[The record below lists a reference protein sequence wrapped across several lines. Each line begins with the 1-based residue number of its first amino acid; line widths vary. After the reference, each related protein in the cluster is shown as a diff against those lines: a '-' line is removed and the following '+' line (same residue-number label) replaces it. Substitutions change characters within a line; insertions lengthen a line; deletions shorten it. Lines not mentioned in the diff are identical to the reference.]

1 MDGTMKQNNRKKE
14 QYDGVQRNSLLI
26 KGRTSKMAWT
36 YIGSALCVAAVTAVD
51 SLVAGISI
59 GSDALAAIAAAAPF
73 LAIGQILHCLLGFG
87 IDKLMIQAIGRGKRK
102 ESNRIFGAVLIAVL
116 AVYLIVFILLLIF
129 ERPLLEL
136 FMKDQT
142 LIEGMIRY
150 TQPLFLTAPVFE
162 VFLCI
167 ERAFRVDGRSKLFAQ
182 RSIITNIGN
191 ILFDILLVSELGMDI
206 SGLAWASVISTA
218 LGYIVTLSH
227 FFSKKRT
234 VSPDLTVIRSPKEM
248 WSYIKDDIRLGGS
261 ATLDEVMDG
270 LALAAQTA
278 TVGAIGGSQGLAIWA
293 VFKALRGILL
303 SVSNGASAS
312 VSIHAGLLNGQKDY
326 DGVRYSLKNGI
337 AIAFGASLL
346 AFLLVH
352 AFAEGISALYRIEPE
367 LRELCASC
375 LRIGSFVFPAFAF
388 LSVMSAY
395 LPSVNRI
402 GLTNVLVLVQKC
414 LVILSAMVGYYMV
427 MQNFYTVYV
436 IAVWLTALMMIVLLA
451 HDRFWFVP
459 ERNPEMIADYSIR
472 LKPDQIRALSVDAD
486 ETLENCNYPDPF
498 CAKVALILEDS
509 MNYIARQNPDTEISA
524 DIQLKR
530 FGDGVQ
536 LLIIDD
542 GEAYNP
548 IASLEEADWDT
559 PGMLEARI
567 VSGFTAVVNYDR
579 VLDLNH
585 LSLTAELP
593 AADEAA
599 EQTRGAEDE

>member
-1 MDGTMKQNNRKKE
+1 ML
-14 QYDGVQRNSLLI
+14 RNSSLI

-59 GSDALAAIAAAAPF
+59 GSDALAAIAAAAPL
-73 LAIGQILHCLLGFG
+73 LAIEQILHCLLGFG
-87 IDKLMIQAIGRGKRK
+87 IDKLMIRSIGKGKRK
-102 ESNRIFGAVLIAVL
+102 EADRIFGAVLIAVL
-116 AVYLIVFILLLIF
+116 AVYLVVYILLLIF

-136 FMKDQT
+136 FMTDRT
-142 LIEGMIRY
+142 LIDGVIHY

-162 VFLCI
+162 AFLCI
-167 ERAFRVDGRSKLFAQ
+167 ERAFRVDGRAKLFAQ

-191 ILFDILLVSELGMDI
+191 ILFDVLLVSRLGMDV
-206 SGLAWASVISTA
+206 SGLAWASVIGTV

-234 VSPDLTVIRSPKEM
+234 VSPDFSVIRSFGEM
-248 WSYIKDDIRLGGS
+248 WSYIKEDIRLGGS

-278 TVGAIGGSQGLAIWA
+278 AVGAIGGAEGLAIWA
-293 VFKALRGILL
+293 VFKALRGIVL
-303 SVSNGASAS
+303 SLGNGASAS
-312 VSIHAGLLNGQKDY
+312 VSVHASLLNGRQDY
-326 DGVRYSLKNGI
+326 DGVRYSVKNGI
-337 AIAFGASLL
+337 AIALGTSLL
-346 AFLLVH
+346 AFLLINP
-352 AFAEGISALYRIEPE
+352 FAGEISDLYRIEPE

-375 LRIGSFVFPAFAF
+375 LRIGILTFPALAF
-388 LSVMSAY
+388 LAVISAY
-395 LPSVNRI
+395 LPAVNRI
-402 GLTNVLVLVQKC
+402 RLTNVLVLVQKG
-414 LVILSAMVGYYMV
+414 LVIVSAAVGYLMG
-427 MQNFYTVYV
+427 MLNFYAVYV
-436 IAVWLTALMMIVLLA
+436 IAVWLAALVMLVLLA
-451 HDRFWFVP
+451 RDRFWFVP
-459 ERNPEMIADYSIR
+459 ERSPEMIADYSIR
-472 LKPDQIRALSVDAD
+472 LIPNQITALSVDAD

-498 CAKVALILEDS
+498 CSRVALVMEDS

-548 IASLEEADWDT
+548 LAGLTGADWDT
-559 PGMLEARI
+559 PGALEAVV
-567 VSGFTAVVNYDR
+567 VSGLSAVVNYDR

-585 LSLTAELP
+585 LSLTVKLHAV
-593 AADEAA
+593 DETAV
-599 EQTRGAEDE
+599 